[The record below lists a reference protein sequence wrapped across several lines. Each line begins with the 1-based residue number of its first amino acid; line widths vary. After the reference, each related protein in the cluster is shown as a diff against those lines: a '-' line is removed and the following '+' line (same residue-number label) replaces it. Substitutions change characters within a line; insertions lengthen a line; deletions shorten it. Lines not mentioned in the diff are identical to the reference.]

1 MKRPILI
8 ATDGSAGA
16 DGAVRVGLMLAREN
30 GKPVEV
36 VAVAR
41 PVPRYPVP
49 GVGDYPEGYALYDM
63 IEREAVRRRVLDQLA
78 EVGYEANDRWS
89 LSVEVG
95 NAAAAIASRAAAVDA
110 ELILVGGGPAVP
122 AERWRGGDVALR
134 VVRLT
139 TVPVLAVPA
148 DTVALPARALVA
160 IDFSEHSVRAA
171 RAALSVM
178 SHRAHVILAHVMWPA
193 AEIGPFPSLADWRV
207 EYRRRAEACLDEL
220 ADGLREGRDVDI
232 ARVVCE
238 GDAAQELLALAS
250 RLNVDLIAAGSH
262 GHGYLARA
270 LMGTVSRQ
278 LLQRARGL
286 VLLVPPESSQD

>member
-8 ATDGSAGA
+8 ATHGGAGA
-16 DGAVRVGLMLAREN
+16 DGAVRLGLMLAREN

-63 IEREAVRRRVLDQLA
+63 IEREAVRRSVLDQLA
-78 EVGYEANDRWS
+78 KVGYEADDRWS
-89 LSVEVG
+89 VSVEAG
-95 NAAAAIASRAAAVDA
+95 NAAAAIASRAAAVGA
-110 ELILVGGGPAVP
+110 ELILVGSGPAVP
-122 AERWRGGDVALR
+122 AERWRGGDIALR

-160 IDFSEHSVRAA
+160 IDFSEHSLRAA

-178 SHRAHVILAHVMWPA
+178 SQPAHIILAHVMWPA
-193 AEIGPFPSLADWRV
+193 AEVGPFPSLAEWRT

-220 ADGLREGRDVDI
+220 ADGLSGGREVDV

-238 GDAAQELLALAS
+238 GDPVQELLALAS

-262 GHGYLARA
+262 GHGYIGRVL
-270 LMGTVSRQ
+270 LGTVSRQ
-278 LLQRARGL
+278 LLQRARGM
-286 VLLVPPESSQD
+286 VLLVPPKSPQD